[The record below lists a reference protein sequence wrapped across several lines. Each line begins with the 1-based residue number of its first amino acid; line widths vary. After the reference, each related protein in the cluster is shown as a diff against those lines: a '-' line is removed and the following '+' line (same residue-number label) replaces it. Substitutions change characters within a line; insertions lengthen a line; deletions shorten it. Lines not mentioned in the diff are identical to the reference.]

1 MLFSYQTSDSK
12 GKISSGELEAANMRE
27 ARNILASK
35 EGTVLYLAETSE
47 AKAKKKG
54 GAKNITFGKIKLLEK
69 VMFAKHLSVMIKAG
83 MSIDGALEVLAEG
96 ASPTMA
102 KRLDEILLEVRKG
115 NALSSALKKYPRDF
129 DLLFVNMVAVGEQGG
144 TLSKNLNLLSVQQQ
158 KSYELKNKIKSAAM
172 YPTIILLAIFGLIA
186 VISVFV
192 LPKITGFFTTLKVE
206 LPMTTRILIAVSNF
220 FSDYWY
226 IVLGVVM
233 VILIALRVMARIP
246 VTRFVLHGIILRL
259 PIIGSISKNMNL
271 ALFCRT
277 LSSLLN
283 SGIPIDNAL
292 QIVSQTLTNDV
303 YKREVTKI
311 YHSILKGTSL
321 ADSIKNKDLFPS
333 IVGRM
338 SKVGERSGNLS
349 EVLDYLADFY
359 ELEVDTTT
367 KNLSTMLEP
376 ILLTFIGLVVAF
388 VAMSI
393 INPIYDLT
401 SKVGR

>member
-1 MLFSYQTSDSK
+1 MLFSYQITDSK
-12 GKISSGELEAANMRE
+12 GKISGGEIEASSLVE
-27 ARNILASK
+27 AKNILASK
-35 EGTVLYLAETSE
+35 EGTVIYLSE
-47 AKAKKKG
+47 LSKSKIKKKG
-54 GAKNITFGKIKLLEK
+54 GAKSITFGKIKMLEK
-69 VMFAKHLSVMIKAG
+69 VMFAKHLSVMIKSG

-96 ASPTMA
+96 ASPLMA
-102 KRLDEILLEVRKG
+102 KRLEEILVDVRKG
-115 NALSSALKKYPRDF
+115 NSLSSALKKYPRDF
-129 DLLFVNMVAVGEQGG
+129 DLLFVNMVAVGEKGG

-206 LPMTTRILIAVSNF
+206 LPLTTRILIATSNF
-220 FSDYWY
+220 FSDYWWL
-226 IVLGVVM
+226 VLIFVVA
-233 VILIALRVMARIP
+233 ILAALKIMSRIP
-246 VTRFVLHGIILRL
+246 GTRFILHNITLHL
-259 PIIGSISKNMNL
+259 PVVGKISKNMNL
-271 ALFCRT
+271 ALYCRT
-277 LSSLLN
+277 LSSLLD

-333 IVGRM
+333 IVSRM

-376 ILLTFIGLVVAF
+376 ILLAFIGLVVAF